1 MPHSQKVREAVESAR
16 PVVERLAKDDEF
28 QKHVRSAYESAR
40 HVYDELFVD
49 DATAKGV
56 ARKLARDKELQEEL
70 RGLVAELRGASKH
83 VKGKQTSSPHK
94 ARNTMLLA
102 GIVLGILYNPATGP
116 ETRRWLKE
124 RVFGPDETFEYE
136 P

>member
-1 MPHSQKVREAVESAR
+1 MPHSHKVREAVETAR

-56 ARKLARDKELQEEL
+56 ARKLARDKDVQDEL
-70 RGLVAELRGASKH
+70 RTLVAEFRDASKR
-83 VKGKQTSSPHK
+83 VKGKQTKSNK

-116 ETRRWLKE
+116 ETRQWLKE
-124 RVFGPDETFEYE
+124 KVFGPDETFEYE

>member
-1 MPHSQKVREAVESAR
+1 MPQSQRVREAVQTAR

-28 QKHVRSAYESAR
+28 QKHVRSAYDSAR

-56 ARKLARDKELQEEL
+56 ASKLARDKDLQDEL
-70 RGLVAELRGASKH
+70 RVLVAELRDASRH
-83 VKGKQTSSPHK
+83 VKGKQAKSHK

-124 RVFGPDETFEYE
+124 KVFGPDETFEYE